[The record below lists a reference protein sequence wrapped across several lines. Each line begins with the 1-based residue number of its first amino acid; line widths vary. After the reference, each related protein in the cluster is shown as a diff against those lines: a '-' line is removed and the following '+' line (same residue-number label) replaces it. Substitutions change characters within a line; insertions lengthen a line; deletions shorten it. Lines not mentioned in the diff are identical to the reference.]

1 MRISFPLSVGGDS
14 SFVVFMTDYE
24 NYAGIFTCQSFK
36 ILHRQSATLLSR
48 TRTLDKTYWEKM
60 RNRLAKG
67 SVNPF
72 SLSIINQTGCPRDG
86 FEGYNIHI
94 DQSTFS
100 AANVANVFRKAG
112 EKIGDGVEWTIES
125 SKKVIDVAKVVL

>member
-1 MRISFPLSVGGDS
+1 
-14 SFVVFMTDYE
+14 
-24 NYAGIFTCQSFK
+24 
-36 ILHRQSATLLSR
+36 
-48 TRTLDKTYWEKM
+48 M

-72 SLSIINQTGCPRDG
+72 SLSIINQTGCPKDASD
-86 FEGYNIHI
+86 GYNIHI
-94 DQSTFS
+94 DQNTFS

-112 EKIGDGVEWTIES
+112 EKIGDGVEWTIGA